1 MALEGQRTL
10 WEKFSKPLIKK
21 MDNVDP
27 VVLTWL
33 TLPTGLTAA
42 YLLWKADASSTGG
55 LMLLG
60 ASILMLIS
68 MTLDGLDGTLA
79 RAKDATTRW
88 GDFLDHTLDRVL
100 DVTWIVAIGYNVTW
114 FTVDDV
120 NAPELAWA
128 AAMLMM
134 FGSYM
139 GTQAQA
145 VSGSRNYR
153 GFSRAD
159 RLVLTWLAV
168 ANTMLMA
175 FMGWTNPAE
184 WFGLGINP
192 LSLLVLVCG
201 IGGLYTF
208 IVRFKDAYDE
218 LSELDEKEP
227 LSTMTVRDND
237 DEE

>member
-10 WEKFSKPLIKK
+10 WEKFSKPVIKK

-33 TLPTGLTAA
+33 TLPTGLIAA

-100 DVTWIVAIGYNVTW
+100 DVTWIVAIGYNATW

-201 IGGLYTF
+201 IGGIYTF

-218 LSELDEKEP
+218 LTELDEKEP
-227 LSTMTVRDND
+227 LSTMTVRVND

>member
-1 MALEGQRTL
+1 
-10 WEKFSKPLIKK
+10 
-21 MDNVDP
+21 
-27 VVLTWL
+27 
-33 TLPTGLTAA
+33 
-42 YLLWKADASSTGG
+42 
-55 LMLLG
+55 MLLG

-120 NAPELAWA
+120 NAPELAWT

-227 LSTMTVRDND
+227 LSTMTVRVND

>member
-42 YLLWKADASSTGG
+42 YLLWKADASATGG

-60 ASILMLIS
+60 ASILMLVS

-79 RAKDATTRW
+79 RAKNATSRW

-100 DVTWIVAIGYNVTW
+100 DVTWIVAIGYNATW
-114 FTVDDV
+114 FTVDDI

-128 AAMLMM
+128 AAMAMI
-134 FGSYM
+134 FGSHM
-139 GTQAQA
+139 GTQA
-145 VSGSRNYR
+145 
-153 GFSRAD
+153 
-159 RLVLTWLAV
+159 
-168 ANTMLMA
+168 
-175 FMGWTNPAE
+175 
-184 WFGLGINP
+184 
-192 LSLLVLVCG
+192 
-201 IGGLYTF
+201 
-208 IVRFKDAYDE
+208 
-218 LSELDEKEP
+218 
-227 LSTMTVRDND
+227 
-237 DEE
+237 

>member
-1 MALEGQRTL
+1 MC
-10 WEKFSKPLIKK
+10 
-21 MDNVDP
+21 
-27 VVLTWL
+27 
-33 TLPTGLTAA
+33 
-42 YLLWKADASSTGG
+42 
-55 LMLLG
+55 LLG
-60 ASILMLIS
+60 NATNRFDSRIPSLESRCFINRGAHVAWGLNIDAYFDD
-68 MTLDGLDGTLA
+68 LDGLDGTLA

-100 DVTWIVAIGYNVTW
+100 DVTWIVAIGYNATW

-192 LSLLVLVCG
+192 SLLVLVCG
-201 IGGLYTF
+201 IGGIYTF

-227 LSTMTVRDND
+227 LSTMTVRVSD